1 MNDVTEIS
9 KSKFLDQMEVAL
21 SQGETQE
28 CPVAHHFGPGIY
40 IRECH
45 MRAGLIVLGHAHK
58 EPCMNILVKGKIRV
72 LKDGE
77 IVEMTAPMTYL
88 GGKGRK
94 IAIIL
99 EDVVW
104 QNVWATDETDVAK
117 LEEMFV
123 KKLSDEDKLEIM
135 REMTERLT

>member
-1 MNDVTEIS
+1 
-9 KSKFLDQMEVAL
+9 
-21 SQGETQE
+21 
-28 CPVAHHFGPGIY
+28 
-40 IRECH
+40 
-45 MRAGLIVLGHAHK
+45 
-58 EPCMNILVKGKIRV
+58 
-72 LKDGE
+72 
-77 IVEMTAPMTYL
+77 MTAPMTYL

-123 KKLSDEDKLEIM
+123 KKLSDEDKIEIM